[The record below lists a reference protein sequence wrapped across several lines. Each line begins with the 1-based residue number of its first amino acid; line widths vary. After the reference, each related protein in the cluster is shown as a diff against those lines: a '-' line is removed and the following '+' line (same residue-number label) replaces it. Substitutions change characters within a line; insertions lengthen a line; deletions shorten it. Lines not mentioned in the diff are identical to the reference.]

1 MTLKEKKY
9 LFDISQAIDNI
20 FLVHLADVKDELT
33 FETNL
38 TILRAVERE
47 IGIIGEALS
56 KLQQLGCQLSY
67 SDSIINRRNTIIH
80 QYDATKPITIWV
92 FIHQDLSNLKIEV
105 EDLLN

>member
-1 MTLKEKKY
+1 MIYFIT
-9 LFDISQAIDNI
+9 IP
-20 FLVHLADVKDELT
+20 DVKDELV

-56 KLQQLGCQLSY
+56 KLQQLGCRLSF

-80 QYDATKPITIWV
+80 QYDAIKPITIWV
-92 FIHQDLSNLKIEV
+92 FIHQDLPELKIEV
-105 EDLLN
+105 EGLLT